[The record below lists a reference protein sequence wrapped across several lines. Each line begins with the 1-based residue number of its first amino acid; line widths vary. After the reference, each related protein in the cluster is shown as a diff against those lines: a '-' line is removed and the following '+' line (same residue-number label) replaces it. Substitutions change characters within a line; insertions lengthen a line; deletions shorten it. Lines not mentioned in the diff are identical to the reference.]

1 MGDAGASADFPAWNS
16 QTSGRAGPPPSFA
29 GSTKVGFADTNNL
42 PCPMVA
48 NGDGNKQIWLT
59 EVGAPTGTSS
69 RAVTEK
75 KQAQTIAV
83 LLKFA
88 RANSYI
94 GAIYPYSMFD
104 TGTNLADPE
113 DNFGLLHTNFTTKL
127 AWGIW
132 LLAQDDLETLL
143 NTL

>member
-1 MGDAGASADFPAWNS
+1 MTLLTNKRVVILGAS
-16 QTSGRAGPPPSFA
+16 SGIGWRIAELFA
-29 GSTKVGFADTNNL
+29 EHGAQQVIAARRVDNL
-42 PCPMVA
+42 EKLAATTGAVA
-48 NGDGNKQIWLT
+48 RRCDITDHDDVKALAIGKIV
-59 EVGAPTGTSS
+59 E
-69 RAVTEK
+69 
-75 KQAQTIAV
+75 
-83 LLKFA
+83 FA
-88 RANSYI
+88 RDYSYI
-94 GAIYPYSMFD
+94 GPIYMYSLLD